1 MSELPLATDDAN
13 AGDHA
18 APPVPPPVPM
28 ATNVA
33 DGVERSL
40 DPRNI
45 TLQKLQGWIFT
56 ACVAAANTIALPI
69 VILSAPLPA
78 LLDILIVAAALG
90 VVVTLAW
97 LGRTWPEVEH
107 RHAFYRVGAE
117 GIEIRQGVVW
127 RHVISVPR
135 SRIQHTD
142 VSQGPLARRF
152 GLGTLSLFTAGTEH
166 ERIDLSG
173 LDHGVAMAIRD
184 ALAPS
189 D

>member
-1 MSELPLATDDAN
+1 MSELPLTPDEVGPP
-13 AGDHA
+13 AGA
-18 APPVPPPVPM
+18 G
-28 ATNVA
+28 VA

-40 DPRNI
+40 DPRHV
-45 TLQKLQGWIFT
+45 TLEKLVGWIFT
-56 ACVAAANTIALPI
+56 ACVAASMTVALPI
-69 VILSAPLPA
+69 VFLAAPLPVW
-78 LLDILIVAAALG
+78 LDAVIAALALALVG
-90 VVVTLAW
+90 TLAW
-97 LGRTWPEVEH
+97 LLRKWPELEH

-117 GIEIRQGVVW
+117 GIEIRRGVVW
-127 RHVISVPR
+127 RHVIAVPR

-173 LDHGVAMAIRD
+173 LDHGVALAIRD

-189 D
+189 DHSDAV